1 MSDISAEIWERSGG
15 VGRWIVKW
23 LPGAVAGIATGAVA
37 ADQGGYFPTTWGWAA
52 VPLCWVAV
60 MALFVRD
67 RISLSRL
74 ELAFLGVLV
83 AIPVWSALTL
93 LWTRSLPLTI
103 LEVQRSLVYP
113 SAVVAVMLVTRRAST
128 RQLLAG
134 VLVAI
139 TAVSWYSLGQRIFP
153 TETPVFDVISTFR
166 LTGPITYWNAL
177 GIYSA
182 VGAMIALAL
191 ATTGRSIVA
200 RALSAA
206 TLPVLLPTM
215 YLTFSRGAWIAAG
228 IGIVGAV
235 LVSHRRAALVTGLA
249 VLLPVPLATVAFASQ
264 SEALTKLQS
273 TLAEA
278 QTDGRRM
285 ALAMLVAV
293 VLTAAASVGL
303 VLGERR
309 LRFSQSTRKAY
320 SGALG
325 LGVVAVVTAIVVA
338 FGSPVT
344 IVRDGWESFTGP
356 PVQVTSETN
365 LGDRLFS
372 LSSNGRIDIWKEAAG
387 AFAEHPLG
395 GIGAGTFERWWN
407 QNRDAQLK
415 VVDAHS
421 LYLEALAELGPV
433 GFLLM
438 LAVAGLPIAAGI
450 RNRRDP
456 LVPLLLGA
464 YVAFAFHAAVDW
476 DWEITGVTLGALF
489 TGVALLARARGETP
503 RVRGGGFRWPA
514 LGLVLVVG
522 LFSLYSLVANR
533 FVARTGGSTVARAI
547 DRADRANA
555 WAPWTATGWIRL
567 AEAQR
572 LAGDNEGA
580 LQSYRKALARDDGD
594 YQIWLGFAFASAGD
608 ARRDAAT
615 EALELNPL
623 APEINSIRPFLGLPP
638 LPAAGSG
645 TDAGAGQP

>member
-1 MSDISAEIWERSGG
+1 
-15 VGRWIVKW
+15 
-23 LPGAVAGIATGAVA
+23 
-37 ADQGGYFPTTWGWAA
+37 
-52 VPLCWVAV
+52 

-74 ELAFLGVLV
+74 ELTFLGVLL
-83 AIPVWSALTL
+83 AIPAWSALSL
-93 LWTRSLPLTI
+93 LWTRALPLTI
-103 LEVQRSLVYP
+103 LEVQRTLVYP
-113 SAVVAVMLVTRRAST
+113 AAAIAVMLVTRRATT

-139 TAVSWYSLGQRIFP
+139 TAVSWYSLGQRLFP

-182 VGAMIALAL
+182 IGAMIALAL
-191 ATTGRSIVA
+191 ATTGRSIPA

-206 TLPVLLPTM
+206 TLPILLPTM
-215 YLTFSRGAWIAAG
+215 YLTFSRGAWVAAAL
-228 IGIVGAV
+228 GIVGSLA
-235 LVSHRRAALVTGLA
+235 VSHRRAALVTALA
-249 VLLPVPLATVAFASQ
+249 VILPVPLAAVAFASQ

-278 QTDGRRM
+278 QSDGQRM
-285 ALAMLVAV
+285 ALAIVAAA
-293 VLTAAASVGL
+293 VLTALASVAL

-309 LRFSQSTRKAY
+309 LKFRQSTRKAY
-320 SGALG
+320 AGALG
-325 LGVVAVVTAIVVA
+325 LGAVAVIAAVVVT
-338 FGSPVT
+338 FGSPVK

-421 LYLEALAELGPV
+421 LYLEALAELGPIGLV
-433 GFLLM
+433 LM
-438 LAVAGLPIAAGI
+438 LGVAGLPLAAGI

-464 YVAFAFHAAVDW
+464 YLAFAFHAAVDW

-489 TGVALLARARGETP
+489 TGIALLARARGDTP
-503 RVRGGGFRWPA
+503 RIRGGGFRWPT
-514 LGLVLVVG
+514 LGVILVVG
-522 LFSLYSLVANR
+522 VFSLFSLVGNR
-533 FVARTGGSTVARAI
+533 FVARTGGSTVALAI

-555 WAPWTATGWIRL
+555 WAPWTTTGWMRL

-572 LAGDNEGA
+572 LAGDNKGA
-580 LQSYRKALARDDGD
+580 RQSYREALARDDGD
-594 YQIWLGFAFASAGD
+594 YQVWLGFAFAAAGD
-608 ARRDAAT
+608 ARREAAT
-615 EALELNPL
+615 EALRLNPL

-638 LPAAGSG
+638 LPAAA
-645 TDAGAGQP
+645 TTTEP